1 MPRIKKLL
9 TEEEKIEAL
18 VSLLH
23 FVEAYYS
30 SDMQGFIMHL
40 RSENRKELSSQD
52 EIKIIKEIGNLAK
65 KISLLLETRVN
76 RIEGG
81 ILFYAPVSRFE
92 RNYDLFVRAVTRF
105 WRER

>member
-40 RSENRKELSSQD
+40 RSENRKEF
-52 EIKIIKEIGNLAK
+52 K
-65 KISLLLETRVN
+65 KYFKKNIDRDV
-76 RIEGG
+76 
-81 ILFYAPVSRFE
+81 
-92 RNYDLFVRAVTRF
+92 
-105 WRER
+105 